1 MPDIRM
7 ATFGSNPISSGAS
20 TVEPNMAT
28 TCCAP
33 MATFLGQDSL
43 SSGAMMTPGSA
54 SSAGASAESTIWTWI
69 PQDVVGSMGPDGAR
83 SSEPSDGR
91 APV

>member
-1 MPDIRM
+1 MPDMRI
-7 ATFGSNPISSGAS
+7 ATLGSKPISSGAS

-33 MATFLGQDSL
+33 IATFLGQDNL

-54 SSAGASAESTIWTWI
+54 SSARRQRGKYEFDINI
-69 PQDVVGSMGPDGAR
+69 PNKGLG
-83 SSEPSDGR
+83 ER